1 MHKRIKIVFLLLILF
16 QGFHSIGEY
25 YGKLWDVLTP
35 ARMVSEVVSTNP
47 GTGFRIV
54 NICLF
59 IFGIMCWIISTR
71 NKKISYQGL
80 IWIWIVIEIVNGIG
94 HPILAL
100 SQNDYFPGLYT
111 ALVLLF
117 LAIYMARLLLAYSR
131 NLSRSIT
138 Q

>member
-117 LAIYMARLLLAYSR
+117 LAIYLARLLLAYSR